1 VSRAFVPEPR
11 PIVLGVAA
19 WIALAGWK
27 LMVSPIAFAI
37 AHMRGGEPPFE
48 LSPTA
53 SAIAALLGYVA
64 IVAPGYVTA
73 RAAARAP
80 FANAATLG
88 LIIFVVSTLV
98 ELAAGAALGVSAP
111 FDAEEALVDVSVFFV
126 ATLIGGA
133 IAYWH
138 MRSRGA
144 ERWGARVL
152 SLRAATILLVVALI
166 PYVLLAAAF
175 RP

>member
-1 VSRAFVPEPR
+1 M
-11 PIVLGVAA
+11 LGVAA
-19 WIALAGWK
+19 WVALAGWK

-48 LSPTA
+48 MSPTA
-53 SAIAALLGYVA
+53 SAIGALLGYVA

-73 RAAARAP
+73 RAASRAR
-80 FANAATLG
+80 FAHAATLG
-88 LIIFVVSTLV
+88 VVIFLIAALV
-98 ELAAGAALGVSAP
+98 ELGAGAALGVSAP
-111 FDAEEALVDVSVFFV
+111 FDAQEALVDLAVFVV

-138 MRSRGA
+138 MHSRGA
-144 ERWGARVL
+144 ERWSARML

-175 RP
+175 RS